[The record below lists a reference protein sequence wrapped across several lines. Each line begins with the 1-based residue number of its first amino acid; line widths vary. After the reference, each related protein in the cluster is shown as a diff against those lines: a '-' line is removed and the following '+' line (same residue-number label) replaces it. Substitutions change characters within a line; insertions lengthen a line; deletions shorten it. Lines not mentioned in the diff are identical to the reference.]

1 MADYFDSS
9 VAVSAVFT
17 GSTNYSDASARL
29 RAAADPHIINH
40 GIAEVYRT
48 LTGPLKL
55 PPKAA
60 AQIVEINLLKKF
72 KEFQFSIIATW
83 SHQVLLVLSQVI
95 LQHGNN
101 RKT

>member
-9 VAVSAVFT
+9 IAVSAVFT
-17 GSTNYSDASARL
+17 GSTNYTDASARL

-40 GIAEVYRT
+40 GTAEVYRT

-60 AQIVEINLLKKF
+60 AQIVEIN
-72 KEFQFSIIATW
+72 A
-83 SHQVLLVLSQVI
+83 HV
-95 LQHGNN
+95 
-101 RKT
+101 